1 MIGILRMFGMFA
13 FKRLAKRYTR
23 MRARPCN
30 QQTIRPCIALPNQKI
45 YPKRLLQFL
54 PLHNAQLRI

>member
-1 MIGILRMFGMFA
+1 MFGMFA